1 MSDSKVFMFPDGG
14 TTSSSIDPATLIA
27 LMNNGGGFG
36 NGSWIWVLFMFM
48 LFGWRGNGSWGG
60 SNGSSAEIDLL
71 MQAINGNRGAIG
83 ELSTR
88 LNSDYNSVSG
98 AINAVQSAVQ
108 NVGAQ
113 VGLTGQQ
120 TINSIQQGNMGLAQ
134 QLAQCCCDNKLLA
147 CQNHSATMTRIG
159 ELANGITQG
168 FSATAYETAQQTCA
182 IQNSLRDQTQTVL
195 DKLSSMQADAQQ
207 DKINNLTAQLTAANS
222 RAERAAELKPIYD
235 QLALI
240 KAAQPST
247 ATVQYPNLVAVPAS
261 QMYGQ
266 MYGGCGCQGGNG
278 FWY

>member
-14 TTSSSIDPATLIA
+14 HSGCNDAATLMA

-36 NGSWIWVLFMFM
+36 NGNWIWILFMFI
-48 LFGWRGNGSWGG
+48 LFGNRGYGFGNDCNG
-60 SNGSSAEIDLL
+60 AERDLL
-71 MQAINGNRGAIG
+71 MQAINGNRSAIG

-88 LNSDYNSVSG
+88 LNCDINSITA
-98 AINAVQSAVQ
+98 AINNVQSSVQ
-108 NVGAQ
+108 SVGAQ

-120 TINSIQQGNMGLAQ
+120 TINAIQQGNMGLAQ

-147 CQNHSATMTRIG
+147 CQNHSATISRIDQ
-159 ELANGITQG
+159 LANGITQG
-168 FSATAYETAQQTCA
+168 FAATSYETAQQTCA
-182 IQNSLRDQTQTVL
+182 LQTGLRDQTQTIL

-240 KAAQPST
+240 KAGQPST
-247 ATVQYPNLVAVPAS
+247 ATVQYPNLVAVPATQIYS
-261 QMYGQ
+261 QMYG
-266 MYGGCGCQGGNG
+266 GGCGCQGGNG

>member
-14 TTSSSIDPATLIA
+14 NTGGTDAATLMA
-27 LMNNGGGFG
+27 LMNNGGFG
-36 NGSWIWVLFMFM
+36 NGNWIWVLFMFM
-48 LFGWRGNGSWGG
+48 LFGWRGNGGWG
-60 SNGSSAEIDLL
+60 SDNGGAERDLL
-71 MQAINGNRGAIG
+71 MQAINGNRSAIG

-88 LNSDYNSVSG
+88 LNCDINSITA
-98 AINAVQSAVQ
+98 AINAVQSSVQ
-108 NVGAQ
+108 SVGAQ

-120 TINSIQQGNMGLAQ
+120 TINAIQQGNMGLAQ
-134 QLAQCCCDNKLLA
+134 QIAQCCCDNKLLA
-147 CQNHSATMTRIG
+147 CQNHSATISRIDQ
-159 ELANGITQG
+159 LSNVITQG
-168 FSATAYETAQQTCA
+168 FSSTAYETAQQTCA

-195 DKLSSMQADAQQ
+195 DKLSAMQADAQQ

-240 KAAQPST
+240 KAGQPST
-247 ATVQYPNLVAVPAS
+247 ATVQYPNLVAVPAA

-266 MYGGCGCQGGNG
+266 IYGGCGCQGGNG

>member
-1 MSDSKVFMFPDGG
+1 MTDSKVFMFPDGG
-14 TTSSSIDPATLIA
+14 NTGCNDAATLMA
-27 LMNNGGGFG
+27 LMNNGGYGNGNWIWMLFMFILFGNRGYGFG
-36 NGSWIWVLFMFM
+36 ND
-48 LFGWRGNGSWGG
+48 GNG
-60 SNGSSAEIDLL
+60 AERDLL
-71 MQAINGNRGAIG
+71 MQAMNNNRGAIG

-88 LNSDYNSVSG
+88 LNCDINSITA
-98 AINAVQSAVQ
+98 AINAVQSAIQ
-108 NVGAQ
+108 SVGAQ
-113 VGLTGQQ
+113 VGLTAQQ
-120 TINSIQQGNMGLAQ
+120 TVNAIQQGNMGLAQ

-147 CQNHSATMTRIG
+147 CQNHSDTMTRIG

-240 KAAQPST
+240 KAGQPST

-266 MYGGCGCQGGNG
+266 MYGGGCGCQGGNG